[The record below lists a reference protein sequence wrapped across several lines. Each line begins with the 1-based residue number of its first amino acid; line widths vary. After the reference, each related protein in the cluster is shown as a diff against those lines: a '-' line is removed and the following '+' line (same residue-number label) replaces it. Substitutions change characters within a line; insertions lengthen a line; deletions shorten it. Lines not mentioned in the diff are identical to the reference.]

1 MTVCPIGH
9 TIDIFGSVLCLCNI
23 LNKNTVDMQERH
35 LIECKTQDAFKM
47 SKEALVD
54 YTGVKIA
61 LNNHDGT
68 SDFIV
73 VCTPE
78 YASKLREKGLTV
90 IKDCPFKTDL
100 GVINATRE
108 SLDARDSR
116 GSRDFCD

>member
-1 MTVCPIGH
+1 
-9 TIDIFGSVLCLCNI
+9 
-23 LNKNTVDMQERH
+23 MQERH

-78 YASKLREKGLTV
+78 YATTLREKGLAV

-100 GVINATRE
+100 GVINVSRE
-108 SLDARDSR
+108 PHASHASGESR
-116 GSRDFCD
+116 GSRDTL